1 MESTTGIQKKI
12 VELDPFGVEV
22 IPDTEG
28 NLHPVWSAGEEPP
41 QHSR

>member
-28 NLHPVWSAGEEPP
+28 NLHPGNVFRTRPGY
-41 QHSR
+41 R